1 MSRKSTE
8 ESIIIKEL
16 ARAENKTVQWAR
28 KQRRL
33 ATETWKKFVDAKA
46 KQAPPSA
53 PAAPSVPATDD
64 TELARACWMASVA
77 FDALTR
83 AEQAARIYATDPA
96 MSVTTARALR
106 EARKIYEESQRH
118 QKRLEIE
125 ALQYIPATKV
135 RDIRAAMGRLAEV
148 VQQFRVNIAG
158 RMPQEMRA
166 AFYAAFDE
174 AKGGWNDGIRAIDTY
189 IENLLPC

>member
-1 MSRKSTE
+1 ME
-8 ESIIIKEL
+8 G
-16 ARAENKTVQWAR
+16 
-28 KQRRL
+28 
-33 ATETWKKFVDAKA
+33 KA
-46 KQAPPSA
+46 KQAPPVA
-53 PAAPSVPATDD
+53 PVVPAVDAPDD
-64 TELARACWMASVA
+64 SELARAVWMTGVA
-77 FDALTR
+77 FEALTR
-83 AEQAARIYATDPA
+83 AEKTARYYERDPS

>member
-33 ATETWKKFVDAKA
+33 ATETWKKFVEAKA
-46 KQAPPSA
+46 KQAPPPAPSM
-53 PAAPSVPATDD
+53 PAASEPGDS
-64 TELARACWMASVA
+64 ELARAHWMTAVA

-83 AEQAARIYATDPA
+83 AEKAVRYYERDPS

-125 ALQYIPATKV
+125 SLQYVPVTKV

-166 AFYAAFDE
+166 AFYSAFDE

-189 IENLLPC
+189 IENLLP